1 MHEKI
6 HGLSSR
12 GRVDRKWRLL
22 AKASRRISNWTWH
35 GVGYNSN
42 RSLKQL
48 FLIECPD
55 QAGIVLVLLCFK
67 MNCFR
72 QKWKSFH
79 QLTDAFF
86 SVSSKIS
93 FARATV
99 RTDGVH
105 TLGVDVTHRNCWIT
119 FVHVWK
125 NEIVCVRFKSQKEGV
140 RWIIARS
147 WIHQTNCFRLKPK
160 FTLYDPFRKQSF
172 PFSIR

>member
-12 GRVDRKWRLL
+12 ARVDRKWRLL
-22 AKASRRISNWTWH
+22 ARASRRISNWTWH

-55 QAGIVLVLLCFK
+55 QAGIVVVLLCFK

-72 QKWKSFH
+72 QSWKSFH

-86 SVSSKIS
+86 SVSSKTS

-125 NEIVCVRFKSQKEGV
+125 KRNSL
-140 RWIIARS
+140 RS
-147 WIHQTNCFRLKPK
+147 VYKPK
-160 FTLYDPFRKQSF
+160 RGGSLNYCSF
-172 PFSIR
+172 MDSSDQLLPVKTKIYFIQPL

>member
-12 GRVDRKWRLL
+12 ARVDRKWRLSVSPYKQL
-22 AKASRRISNWTWH
+22 NVTWC
-35 GVGYNSN
+35 GYNSN
-42 RSLKQL
+42 RSLKQH

-72 QKWKSFH
+72 QQWKSFH

-86 SVSSKIS
+86 SVSSKTS
-93 FARATV
+93 FARAAV